1 MIIIASSLSSFIL
14 KGDQEEDEYHLSES
28 QIADFRAA
36 FNIYDR
42 EAKGEIPTSLL
53 GTVMKNLGHN
63 LKAEQL
69 QECIDAVDGD
79 GEFYLIFVYF
89 LYKLCFVFV

>member
-1 MIIIASSLSSFIL
+1 MLASFLHFIPIPL
-14 KGDQEEDEYHLSES
+14 LIQGDQEEDEYHLSEG

-79 GEFYLIFVYF
+79 GMLFFF
-89 LYKLCFVFV
+89 FP

>member
-1 MIIIASSLSSFIL
+1 ML
-14 KGDQEEDEYHLSES
+14 KNDLNVFFKKQADEQEDEFQLNES

-42 EAKGEIPTSLL
+42 EAKGEIPTSIL

-69 QECIDAVDGD
+69 QECIEAVDGD
-79 GEFYLIFVYF
+79 GK
-89 LYKLCFVFV
+89 LY